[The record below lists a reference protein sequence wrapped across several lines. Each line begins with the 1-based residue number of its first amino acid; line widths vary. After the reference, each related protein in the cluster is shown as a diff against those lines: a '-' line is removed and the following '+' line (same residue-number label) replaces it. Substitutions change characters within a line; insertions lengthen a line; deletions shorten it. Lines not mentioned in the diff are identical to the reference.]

1 MKHALRVSVWMSAGV
16 LRLGMQEERRSRT
29 REAPKAP
36 VRGETMKPT
45 ALGHERV
52 KSPDTAWARVESW
65 NRERTGRRETAA
77 CRRGVLSGIVVG
89 GRESRP
95 HGEGPDG
102 STQLAKETRAGHAG
116 SGKHEPTSLRG
127 LSNWTVKRATVTV
140 RANASATEEP
150 DAGKP
155 HVRVCGGGSG

>member
-1 MKHALRVSVWMSAGV
+1 
-16 LRLGMQEERRSRT
+16 MQEERRSST
-29 REAPKAP
+29 REAPEAP
-36 VRGETMKPT
+36 VRGETMKPP

-52 KSPDTAWARVESW
+52 RSPLVHKLGACARVDRS
-65 NRERTGRRETAA
+65 NTERAGRQETAA

-116 SGKHEPTSLRG
+116 SDQHEPTSLRG
-127 LSNWTVKRATVTV
+127 LSNWTVKRVTVTV

-155 HVRVCGGGSG
+155 HVRDCGGGSG